1 MSALVFLSKI
11 QFCKD
16 LCCCSSVDAALI
28 SWKHPSRRHYSITQ
42 PWGYKA
48 SHMNCSL
55 FIFPFIRTEHPIEN
69 WSLKCSMIFFFF
81 FFTWVEPCM
90 QRFTISGIAVLGW
103 MASAASP
110 GVQDVSALGVHAC
123 ICNMSSFYSNP
134 AVPPAVTGGS
144 WEQVKGQY
152 VSIQIVLRL

>member
-16 LCCCSSVDAALI
+16 LCCCSSVDAALV

-55 FIFPFIRTEHPIEN
+55 FIFPFIRIEHPIEN

-81 FFTWVEPCM
+81 FYLGGALHAEIYNLWNSCVRMNGISCQPGCAGCFSSWGTCLYLQYEQLLQQPCCPSSCY
-90 QRFTISGIAVLGW
+90 RRKLG
-103 MASAASP
+103 AS
-110 GVQDVSALGVHAC
+110 
-123 ICNMSSFYSNP
+123 
-134 AVPPAVTGGS
+134 
-144 WEQVKGQY
+144 
-152 VSIQIVLRL
+152 